1 MKYISILFI
10 SLYMVSC
17 GNSKDATAM
26 NKLTQLNGDYKISM
40 VGADSSFNEDV
51 TIQFNSDEKTVS
63 GNSGCNLFNGS
74 YTSEGSKL
82 EFGSL
87 ATTRKMC
94 DTEANTLEQ
103 NVLKAL
109 QNTKS
114 YSISTNEISFY
125 DEAHFT
131 ILKLENSDTMS
142 AKITTSQSDYQ
153 VEYSAVSRGTFLMIT
168 YENGSILFQK
178 DRDSKKQTKTLLK
191 DEVVS
196 IEKKIA
202 AINIASL
209 DTLEPPSKAHQY
221 DGAAGATLKV
231 TENETSYQ
239 TATFD
244 HGNPP
249 KALEALVSELISLT
263 EKL

>member
-26 NKLTQLNGDYKISM
+26 NTLPQLNGDYKISM

-51 TIQFNSDEKTVS
+51 TIQFNRDEKTVS

-82 EFGSL
+82 EFGAL

-94 DTEANTLEQ
+94 HPEANTLEQ
-103 NVLKAL
+103 KVLKAL

-114 YSISTNEISFY
+114 YSISNNEISFY

-131 ILKLENSDTMS
+131 ILKLENSDTTS
-142 AKITTSQSDYQ
+142 AKITESQNDYQ
-153 VEYSAVSRGTFLMIT
+153 VEYSAVSRGMFMMIS
-168 YENGSILFQK
+168 YENGTISFQK
-178 DRDSKKQTKTLLK
+178 DREAKKQSKTLLK
-191 DEVVS
+191 DEAAS
-196 IEKKIA
+196 LDQKIA
-202 AINIASL
+202 AINIESL
-209 DTLEPPSKAHQY
+209 QTLEPPSKAHQY
-221 DGAAGATLKV
+221 DGAAGATLKI
-231 TENETSYQ
+231 TKNGTSHQ

-249 KALEALVSELISLT
+249 EALEALVSELIALT